1 MTDIVIRMRYDESI
15 GRVVT
20 NVVTVYK
27 EIICENNVRIIEINF
42 REYPYYVSLRFE
54 LRVVM
59 YVTIS
64 AEEPYSVRLFLQ
76 LFVGGLMPYLRYYY

>member
-1 MTDIVIRMRYDESI
+1 MRDIVIRMRYDESI

-42 REYPYYVSLRFE
+42 REYRRGNPNGQSRETGNIEYTR
-54 LRVVM
+54 RRK
-59 YVTIS
+59 TK
-64 AEEPYSVRLFLQ
+64 
-76 LFVGGLMPYLRYYY
+76 